1 MLGVLFMCLSTAGA
15 VTSNTIT
22 LHLMQSGS
30 FPGVKNIF
38 FARGVFLLLVQFA
51 LSRYFGSKLFDDL
64 KRADP
69 KLMALR
75 VLVPVIS
82 YSA

>member
-1 MLGVLFMCLSTAGA
+1 MLGVLFMCLSTVGA
-15 VTSNTIT
+15 VTSNTVT

-30 FPGVKNIF
+30 FPGVLNIF
-38 FARGVFLLLVQFA
+38 FARGLFLLLVQFA

-75 VLVPVIS
+75 VLIPILA